1 MTTFPAPECVW
12 DQKAGLG
19 EGTCWSAS
27 EQAVYWVDIPG
38 RCLHRYTPTTGACR
52 SWDAPAR
59 TTFVVP
65 MQGGGLLC
73 GHEDGLRTFSPEGG
87 TFGALH
93 PIEPL
98 LHDNRLNDG
107 AVDGNGRLWFGTM
120 HDPEEAATGSL
131 YRLDGLADPIT
142 PRLMDTGYTVSNGP
156 AFDPARR
163 RLYHTDSAARSIYAF
178 DLSADGMLTNK
189 QLFAELDH
197 GFPDGMAVDAAG
209 TLWVALWGGGGVQR
223 YDPDGGRNG
232 FVAFPCDQV
241 TKIAFGDP
249 DLRTAFV
256 STARKGLDDDALRR
270 QPLAGGLFRYRVE
283 VPGLPQDLFRPG

>member
-1 MTTFPAPECVW
+1 MTTFPVPECVW

-19 EGTCWSAS
+19 EGTCWSAT

-38 RCLHRYTPTTGACR
+38 RCLHRYTPATGARR

-65 MQGGGLLC
+65 MEGGGLLC

-87 TFGALH
+87 AFGALH

-107 AVDGNGRLWFGTM
+107 AVDGSGRLWFGTM

-163 RLYHTDSAARSIYAF
+163 RLYHTDSAARRIYAF
-178 DLSADGMLTNK
+178 DLSADGTPTSK
-189 QLFAELDH
+189 RLFAELDH

-209 TLWVALWGGGGVQR
+209 TLWVALWAGGGVQR
-223 YDPDGGRNG
+223 FRPDGSRDG
-232 FVAFPCDQV
+232 FVPFPCDQV

-283 VPGLPQDLFRPG
+283 VPGLAQDLFRLG